1 MDILIQYI
9 TSPSLNGWI
18 LILKTI
24 LIVFSLLFLTGIVL
38 FLSRSSWLKISFLL
52 DIFEFFTYR
61 PFGVKKIIKAWNKIM
76 ARLETGLE
84 SEYKLAVI
92 EADSMLDDT
101 LKRMGYGGETLGE
114 RLGKLTSA
122 TLPNI
127 EEVKKAHQTR
137 NDVIHDP
144 DYRLSLDEAR
154 KVLAI
159 HEQAFKD
166 LQAF

>member
-1 MDILIQYI
+1 MDTLIQYI
-9 TSPSLNGWI
+9 TSPSFNGWI

-38 FLSRSSWLKISFLL
+38 FLSRSSWLKIIFLF

-137 NDVIHDP
+137 NNIIHDP
-144 DYRLSLDEAR
+144 DYRLSLDEAK
-154 KVLAI
+154 KVLTI
-159 HEQAFKD
+159 YEQAFRD

>member
-1 MDILIQYI
+1 MEILTQYI
-9 TSPSLNGWI
+9 TSPSFNGWI

-38 FLSRSSWLKISFLL
+38 FLSRSSWLKIIFLF

-84 SEYKLAVI
+84 SEYKLAII

-137 NDVIHDP
+137 NNIIHDP
-144 DYRLSLDEAR
+144 DYRLSLDEAK

-159 HEQAFKD
+159 YEQAFKD